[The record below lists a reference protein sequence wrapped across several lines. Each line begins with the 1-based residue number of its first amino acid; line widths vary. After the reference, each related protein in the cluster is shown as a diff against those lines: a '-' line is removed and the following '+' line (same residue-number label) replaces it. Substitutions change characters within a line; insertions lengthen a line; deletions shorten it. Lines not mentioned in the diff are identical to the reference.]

1 MADRDKSDLV
11 ELTDFAKEA
20 FPPGDRTMFAGSPPG
35 RVTASRTLRLHHCQ
49 GDMMQ
54 CVAEHR
60 GISEGRA
67 AGKLVSLA
75 TSARSEYVQLE
86 ASRDILDR
94 TGFKPPDRKSSVVE
108 GEITVNIDLG

>member
-1 MADRDKSDLV
+1 MAGYASG
-11 ELTDFAKEA
+11 E
-20 FPPGDRTMFAGSPPG
+20 SG
-35 RVTASRTLRLHHCQ
+35 RVTASKTLRLPHVQ
-49 GDMMQ
+49 VYMMQ
-54 CVAEHR
+54 CVAEHL
-60 GISEGRA
+60 GISAGRA